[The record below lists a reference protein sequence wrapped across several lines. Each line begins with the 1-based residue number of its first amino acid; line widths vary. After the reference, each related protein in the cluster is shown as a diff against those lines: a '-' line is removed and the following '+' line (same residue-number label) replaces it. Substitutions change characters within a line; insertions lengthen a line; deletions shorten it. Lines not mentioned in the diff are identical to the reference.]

1 VNTKSIRFRL
11 IAGYTG
17 LITIVVLG
25 FGIYTYLKVSGYFY
39 MVLQQSLLRRATYIT
54 VMLRSDLD
62 SAGEPAVMR
71 EIRARFNPEG
81 NDRFIRI
88 SEKGSGVLYVSGA
101 PNDASFDPK
110 KVPPTDAWQSKTS
123 THVFDAGG
131 HSKLLLVSLTEALSG
146 RFYLI
151 EVGTSEGDND
161 RVLQGLLTIL
171 LLGLPVVIL
180 VAVSGGSILLQ
191 GALRPVREMI
201 ETADEISHRE
211 LNARLP
217 VPNTGDDLE
226 RLSITL
232 NQMINRLEESFQ
244 NSRRFTSD
252 ASHELRTPLTIIRGE
267 LEQLLTRKDISDSI
281 ADRISSLMEET
292 DRLIEITEALFAL
305 SRLDAGEALRENA
318 RADLGELAAATA
330 DQMSLLAEEKQ
341 IELTCIRHSPAEVK
355 GDRSRLKQVIV
366 NLLDNAIKYTPEG
379 GKIGIEIRADK
390 RHAYLEVIDTGLGI
404 QEDDLPRIFD
414 RFYRAESVRSVAI
427 EGAGLGLSIV
437 WSICYAH
444 GGSVSA
450 NNTPGGGSRF
460 TVRLPLASQRHPWNP
475 SNEPIRNESPS
486 CKEG

>member
-1 VNTKSIRFRL
+1 VNIKSIRFRL

-25 FGIYTYLKVSGYFY
+25 FGIYTYLKVSGYLYFA
-39 MVLQQSLLRRATYIT
+39 LQQGLLRRANYIT

-62 SAGEPAVMR
+62 RVGEAAVIG
-71 EIRARFNPEG
+71 EIKARFNPEG

-88 SEKGSGVLYVSGA
+88 SEKGAGILFVSRE
-101 PNDASFDPK
+101 PNDASFDPNR
-110 KVPPTDAWQSKTS
+110 VTPTNAWQSKTS

-131 HSKLLLVSLTEALSG
+131 PSKLLLVTLTEALSG
-146 RFYLI
+146 RLYLV
-151 EVGTSEGDND
+151 EVGTSVADND
-161 RVLQGLLTIL
+161 RILQGVLTIL
-171 LLGLPVVIL
+171 LLGLSVVIV

-201 ETADEISHRE
+201 EKADEISHRE

-226 RLSITL
+226 RLSTKL
-232 NQMINRLEESFQ
+232 NQMINRLEESIK

-267 LEQLLTRKDISDSI
+267 LEQLLTRKDIPENI

-292 DRLIEITEALFAL
+292 DRVIEITGALFAL

-330 DQMSLLAEEKQ
+330 DHMSLLAEEKQ
-341 IELTCIRHSPAEVK
+341 IELTCTRHSPAEVK

-379 GKIGIEIRADK
+379 GKIRIEIRADK
-390 RHAYLEVIDTGLGI
+390 RHAYLEVMDTGLGI
-404 QEDDLPRIFD
+404 QAADLRRIFD
-414 RFYRAESVRSVAI
+414 RFYRAESARSAAI

-437 WSICYAH
+437 WSICSAH

-450 NNTPGGGSRF
+450 DNEPSGGARF
-460 TVRLPLASQRHPWNP
+460 TVKLPLA
-475 SNEPIRNESPS
+475 
-486 CKEG
+486 G